1 MRKMLFGVIRLKGK
15 ANLKKEVRDTFKYLR
30 LYRKNHCT
38 IIPPSKENIGMLRK
52 IERYVTWG
60 EINPETLSLLLQ
72 KRAKLPGNKKLTEE
86 YLKDKFGKSF
96 DKLANELLNNEL
108 KIKEIPGVKPFFR
121 LKPPR
126 KGFEIKGTKLP
137 YSVGGS
143 FGYRGKDIN
152 TLLKR
157 MI

>member
-1 MRKMLFGVIRLKGK
+1 MLFGVIRLKGK

-30 LYRKNHCT
+30 LYRKHHCA
-38 IIPPSKENIGMLRK
+38 IIPTTKEYVGMLRK

-60 EINPETLSLLLQ
+60 EIDPETLSILLK

-86 YLKDKFGKSF
+86 YLKDKIGKSF
-96 DKLANELLNNEL
+96 DKVANELLNNDL

-152 TLLKR
+152 ALLKR